1 MTLNRTADL
10 SHHHAYRSVHGGSII
25 KVQRLVRFGSVFN
38 IFKQRLTKNKKALQS
53 SNVIKLRKEPSS
65 EMDLALFYKKIEEFL
80 KKWLTKRQKCAG
92 DFISK
97 LIKSPLVNSGKFAID
112 KEKSNDLH
120 P

>member
-1 MTLNRTADL
+1 M
-10 SHHHAYRSVHGGSII
+10 
-25 KVQRLVRFGSVFN
+25 LVAEALLFPRHSRGF
-38 IFKQRLTKNKKALQS
+38 IWLLPTKKALPQH
-53 SNVIKLRKEPSS
+53 NVIKLRKEPSL
-65 EMDLALFYKKIEEFL
+65 EMDLALFYKKVEEFL

>member
-1 MTLNRTADL
+1 MYMDGIPLYTP
-10 SHHHAYRSVHGGSII
+10 I
-25 KVQRLVRFGSVFN
+25 KKTPLVG
-38 IFKQRLTKNKKALQS
+38 
-53 SNVIKLRKEPSS
+53 NVIKLRKEPSL
-65 EMDLALFYKKIEEFL
+65 EMDLALFYKKVEEFL

-112 KEKSNDLH
+112 KEQRNDLH

>member
-1 MTLNRTADL
+1 MYMNGIPP
-10 SHHHAYRSVHGGSII
+10 SPPI
-25 KVQRLVRFGSVFN
+25 KKTPLVG
-38 IFKQRLTKNKKALQS
+38 
-53 SNVIKLRKEPSS
+53 NVIKLRKEPSS
-65 EMDLALFYKKIEEFL
+65 EMDLALFYKKVEEFL

-92 DFISK
+92 DFIST

>member
-1 MTLNRTADL
+1 MSL
-10 SHHHAYRSVHGGSII
+10 SQE
-25 KVQRLVRFGSVFN
+25 KNQVQKWTWLF
-38 IFKQRLTKNKKALQS
+38 
-53 SNVIKLRKEPSS
+53 
-65 EMDLALFYKKIEEFL
+65 FYKKVEEFL
-80 KKWLTKRQKCAG
+80 KKGLTKRQKCAG

>member
-1 MTLNRTADL
+1 
-10 SHHHAYRSVHGGSII
+10 
-25 KVQRLVRFGSVFN
+25 VFN
-38 IFKQRLTKNKKALQS
+38 IFKRRLTKNKKALQS

-65 EMDLALFYKKIEEFL
+65 EMDLALFYKKVEEFL